1 MKTKYAV
8 LSSLFF
14 IIQLVGVLPLRAEH
28 YYFKQISLKE
38 GLPSN
43 VRCILRDEQGFVWI
57 GTKSGLG
64 KFDGHELKR
73 YKHQANDPN
82 SLLHNLIYQIA
93 EDKQHNIWV
102 LTEKGIARYQQQ
114 SNDFTFPTDEDGK
127 NITAYSFCL
136 VPDGILFG
144 GKDRIYKYSYDDS
157 SLRLLQYFNANS
169 FKINALSMWDSKT
182 LLCCSRWTG
191 IYLVDLH
198 TGEHRRPPF
207 DCGPEITTMM
217 TDSRKRIWIAPY
229 SGGLR
234 CYSYDGKLLASYSTR
249 NSALSND
256 IVLSLAEREGQLWI
270 GTDGGGIN
278 ILTPET
284 GEISQLEYIPGR
296 ENYSLPANS
305 ILCLHNDHNNNIWAG
320 STCNGLISIREVFM
334 KTYTD
339 VVPGNDRGLSNSTV
353 RSLYRQ
359 STDSIWI
366 GTDGGGINLFNP
378 RTEKFTHYLSTWNDK
393 IAFISGFT
401 PGKLLISL
409 FSKGVFVFNPAT
421 GEKQPFTIVDK
432 ETTTQ
437 LCNRGK
443 SVNLYQN
450 TPQHR
455 VITGRPC
462 LPVSPERKEIRQGHR
477 RRREKYC
484 RHARPLQ
491 AREQP
496 DLHQRFQTYLR
507 TARWGFLAANN
518 LRMLSGYR
526 NQFGVTRRARRFLDR
541 KQFRPY
547 PLQPRFPKA
556 DAHPYQPVY
565 RSQHGA
571 MRPEGQS
578 MDRCG

>member
-1 MKTKYAV
+1 M
-8 LSSLFF
+8 
-14 IIQLVGVLPLRAEH
+14 
-28 YYFKQISLKE
+28 
-38 GLPSN
+38 
-43 VRCILRDEQGFVWI
+43 RCILRDEQGFVWI

-270 GTDGGGIN
+270 GTDGGGS
-278 ILTPET
+278 
-284 GEISQLEYIPGR
+284 IS
-296 ENYSLPANS
+296 S
-305 ILCLHNDHNNNIWAG
+305 
-320 STCNGLISIREVFM
+320 
-334 KTYTD
+334 
-339 VVPGNDRGLSNSTV
+339 
-353 RSLYRQ
+353 
-359 STDSIWI
+359 
-366 GTDGGGINLFNP
+366 P
-378 RTEKFTHYLSTWNDK
+378 R
-393 IAFISGFT
+393 
-401 PGKLLISL
+401 
-409 FSKGVFVFNPAT
+409 
-421 GEKQPFTIVDK
+421 
-432 ETTTQ
+432 
-437 LCNRGK
+437 NRG
-443 SVNLYQN
+443 NL
-450 TPQHR
+450 P
-455 VITGRPC
+455 TG
-462 LPVSPERKEIRQGHR
+462 I
-477 RRREKYC
+477 
-484 RHARPLQ
+484 
-491 AREQP
+491 
-496 DLHQRFQTYLR
+496 
-507 TARWGFLAANN
+507 
-518 LRMLSGYR
+518 
-526 NQFGVTRRARRFLDR
+526 
-541 KQFRPY
+541 Y
-547 PLQPRFPKA
+547 P
-556 DAHPYQPVY
+556 
-565 RSQHGA
+565 GT
-571 MRPEGQS
+571 
-578 MDRCG
+578 